1 MKLFQ
6 DILKGI
12 LMEEEVQ
19 IVFPNLKFSANDL
32 VEMKSYM
39 ALREIKKILEN
50 EELDDKE
57 CFGKI
62 EEIVH
67 LFEVMGSDCGTRH
80 EF

>member
-32 VEMKSYM
+32 VEMKS
-39 ALREIKKILEN
+39 
-50 EELDDKE
+50 
-57 CFGKI
+57 F
-62 EEIVH
+62 
-67 LFEVMGSDCGTRH
+67 
-80 EF
+80 